1 MKLFPGRFYSLLKVG
16 VQPFDGYEKSGT
28 GPKAGGPQYLKRL
41 CHEQSI
47 SNNTAFMGENAS
59 LLSEV
64 ED

>member
-1 MKLFPGRFYSLLKVG
+1 MKLFLGRFSSLLKVG
-16 VQPFDGYEKSGT
+16 DQPLDGYEKSGT
-28 GPKAGGPQYLKRL
+28 GRKVGGPQYLKRL

-47 SNNTAFMGENAS
+47 SNNIASMGGNAS